1 MQKLPPTP
9 VSLISFVRSLGKT
22 LAMCGG
28 AILSDLY
35 SPVRRT
41 VTAGDLWGESGS
53 TKNVKNWKR
62 RSSWKFDEDGDDFEA
77 DFEDFNDCSSEEEV
91 DFVCE
96 EKGL

>member
-53 TKNVKNWKR
+53 SKNVKNWKR
-62 RSSWKFDEDGDDFEA
+62 SSWKFDEGDEDFEA
-77 DFEDFNDCSSEEEV
+77 DFKDFEDCSSEEEV
-91 DFVCE
+91 DFGHE
-96 EKGL
+96 EKGS